1 LAQND
6 DANLAVGWL
15 SNVAEGSTLSSECDN
30 KKLIGGHNV
39 GGTTIY
45 FEREIKLPANIPH
58 NKVTLI
64 FNLYALDSWDS
75 EFYIIEANG
84 VEVYKQ

>member
-1 LAQND
+1 
-6 DANLAVGWL
+6 
-15 SNVAEGSTLSSECDN
+15 LSSTCEN
-30 KKLIGGHNV
+30 KKLIGGYEV

-64 FNLYALDSWDS
+64 FNLYAIDSWDT
-75 EFYIIEANG
+75 EYYTIEANG
-84 VEVYKQ
+84 IKVYNEHF